1 MEATPGEGRERALSR
16 VGTHGRER
24 YALVALSSV
33 VALVLSLTGAVL
45 SPEVSLVVTVV
56 MVLTIA
62 WGWPAA
68 SGAAALRDQKRVV
81 SHTCLI
87 AGCGLLSCVVVYV
100 FSIDRLLYLLPAVV
114 AVGVLLCFIV
124 ELARGEGAR
133 GRLES
138 VIAATAGVLASVSS
152 SGWIGM
158 AAVHSETSADAVVWG
173 TGLIIAACIG
183 FVGGRMIWAGPRD
196 GPRRGAI
203 TLGVTPVAFFGTLGY
218 AGTFFL
224 LAVLR

>member
-1 MEATPGEGRERALSR
+1 MEASPAQEGGGAGARA
-16 VGTHGRER
+16 GTHGRGR
-24 YALVALSSV
+24 YALVAGAAV
-33 VALVLSLTGAVL
+33 VALVLALTGAVL
-45 SPEVSLVVTVV
+45 SPTVSLLVTVA

-68 SGAAALRDQKRVV
+68 TGVAAMRGRKRLL
-81 SHTCLI
+81 SHSALI
-87 AGCGLLSCVVVYV
+87 AGCGLLSCLVVYL
-100 FSIDRLLYLLPAVV
+100 FSIEELLYLLPAVV

-124 ELARGEGAR
+124 ELVRGEGAR

-138 VIAATAGVLASVSS
+138 VISAAAGVLAAVSS

-158 AAVHSETSADAVVWG
+158 ATVHSETSADAVVWG
-173 TGLIIAACIG
+173 TGVVIAACIG
-183 FVGGRMIWAGPRD
+183 LVGGRMIWAGPRD

-224 LAVLR
+224 LAVLG